1 MKKLYE
7 ARLFL
12 YALGLLIS
20 SGLERFITNAI
31 NQRLKLELVLYHTLS
46 LFILI
51 TLFVTTNLLLKFVI
65 QSKFVSRKIFGNKYV
80 GGRWIEF
87 VYDDQNEI
95 TGYCDLDIV
104 YDAGEIYISGTNYD
118 KNLKTT
124 NCFETKNLSMN
135 NYDLSYVSVS
145 REGSKLWQGLG
156 NFNFHR
162 NSSAPPKRYSG
173 QFTENER
180 QFRIEGVLI
189 NDKAMLKKL
198 DCHFVSNFR
207 DMLPE
212 LEKRL

>member
-20 SGLERFITNAI
+20 STCERFITNMI
-31 NQRLKLELVLYHTLS
+31 NERLQLELMLYHTLS
-46 LFILI
+46 LFILV
-51 TLFVTTNLLLKFVI
+51 LFFLMTSVLLKFII
-65 QSKFVSRKIFGNKYV
+65 QSKFVSKRIFGNKYV

-87 VYDDQNEI
+87 VYNDQNEVV
-95 TGYCDLDIV
+95 GYCDLDIV

-173 QFTENER
+173 QFTENDR
-180 QFRIEGVLI
+180 QFRIEGILVD
-189 NDKAMLKKL
+189 DKAELKKL
-198 DCHFVSNFR
+198 DCHFVSNFKE
-207 DMLPE
+207 MLPK
-212 LEKRL
+212 LESSL